1 MRRGWIVL
9 VLALVSTAAALGVA
23 QAARSDSA
31 GLTAISGTNDSYT
44 ISFTDA
50 SGAVVSHLAPGT
62 FSIAVHDGSI
72 IHNFHLVGP
81 GVDKATS
88 VLGTGDFT
96 WSATVAN
103 GYYRF
108 LCDPHVASMHGDFTV
123 GSGRRPLTGSVSPT
137 RKVALRDAFGL
148 TVREIVSDRYVV
160 TVKDRSTKDNFRLRG
175 PGVNRATGLAF
186 RGTARWPLTLKD
198 GVYTVSS
205 DARKSVRRTIRVTGP
220 PVWGT

>member
-1 MRRGWIVL
+1 MRRLTVIVL
-9 VLALVSTAAALGVA
+9 AVASTAAALGVA
-23 QAARSDSA
+23 QAACTDSA
-31 GLTAISGTNDSYT
+31 GLTAISGTNDSYA
-44 ISFTDA
+44 ISLTDS
-50 SGAVVSHLAPGT
+50 SGAAFDHVAPGT
-62 FSIAVHDGSI
+62 FNIAVHDGST

-88 VLGTGDFT
+88 VLATGDFT
-96 WSATVAN
+96 WSATLVN

-123 GSGRRPLTGSVSPT
+123 GLGRRPLTGSVSAT

-160 TVKDRSTKDNFRLRG
+160 TVKDRSKKDNFRLRG

-186 RGTARWPLTLKD
+186 RGTARWLLTLKD